1 MPKPKAN
8 QLLIR
13 FATKLDAQ
21 LIYRLICELAEFE
34 KLRHEVVAT
43 PELIEST
50 LFGTEHPAPAEVLIA
65 EWEGAPAGMALYFQS
80 YSTFLAQPGLY
91 LEDLFVL
98 PEFRSQSIGKHLLM
112 ELVKIANER
121 VCGRLEWSVL
131 KWNQRAIDFYLKLG
145 AKPQQEWTVFR
156 LGPQDLKR
164 LSSENT

>member
-1 MPKPKAN
+1 
-8 QLLIR
+8 
-13 FATKLDAQ
+13 
-21 LIYRLICELAEFE
+21 
-34 KLRHEVVAT
+34 
-43 PELIEST
+43 EST